1 MSKPIAMRVS
11 IAPRSRSIRGA
22 IAEAR
27 SQGFT
32 LIEIVLGMAIIGLI
46 VSGIYAVAVGT
57 VELSNAV
64 SESQNE
70 EIRLHNFLRLL
81 RRNFERFPGNGGIT
95 MMPVNGNPPESDVV
109 FYNYPLAFYWP
120 SVPAGSARVVLMS
133 KRSSRGTLDVGLM
146 YLDEEAPE
154 DFRSSMGGINQLP
167 GLWLHLLSDVI
178 LFRWTFF
185 DETLGEAGEWV
196 ELWEDPQKRPGIVR
210 LELQFYGQGLDDR
223 TEAIFWIPSMVNP
236 EQLVAQG
243 GGGAG
248 GQGGAARGGGQGGDG
263 DGGGRGGDG
272 PPPGAGGRGG
282 AAGGG
287 ARAGGAA
294 RPGGGAPPRGG
305 GPGR

>member
-1 MSKPIAMRVS
+1 MRVS
-11 IAPRSRSIRGA
+11 IARRSNGLS

-27 SQGFT
+27 AQGFT
-32 LIEIVLGMAIIGLI
+32 LLEIVLGMAIIGLI
-46 VSGIYAVAVGT
+46 VGGIYAVAVGT

-64 SESQNE
+64 SDSQNE

-81 RRNFERFPGNGGIT
+81 RRNFERFPGNAGIT
-95 MMPVNGNPPESDVV
+95 MMPVNGNPPESDIV

-154 DFRSSMGGINQLP
+154 DFRSAMGGIHQSP

-223 TEAIFWIPSMVNP
+223 TESIFWIPSMVNP
-236 EQLVAQG
+236 EQLVSAGQGGRGGLPGGGGSGRGGDDGRGGGGDGRPPGGVVRGGGGGG
-243 GGGAG
+243 GGGAS
-248 GQGGAARGGGQGGDG
+248 RGG
-263 DGGGRGGDG
+263 
-272 PPPGAGGRGG
+272 
-282 AAGGG
+282 GGG
-287 ARAGGAA
+287 AR
-294 RPGGGAPPRGG
+294 PVG